1 MKELKIKT
9 SRYNYEP
16 IKKPN
21 YKYNIKYGWQ
31 CDETGTHPTG
41 ENAKWFFMLEETME
55 VFTKLSIFVTYNA
68 AIAEHSLY
76 PKELKSHVHT
86 KTLHTIAYSR
96 SNS

>member
-1 MKELKIKT
+1 MNLLKSQITNTTSNTGDKVMKQVLIQLV
-9 SRYNYEP
+9 RMQN
-16 IKKPN
+16 
-21 YKYNIKYGWQ
+21 
-31 CDETGTHPTG
+31 GT
-41 ENAKWFFMLEETME
+41 FMLEETME

-86 KTLHTIAYSR
+86 KKLCTIVYSR